1 LRSAS
6 KGMEMAKRKIRA
18 RDIVN
23 DIRAGLE
30 DGALMHKYRLTAK
43 GIQRIFLKLLESNLI
58 TQVELSS
65 RMSQHDDTAEIEDL
79 REFPRNYPALSVT
92 VYDGSKD
99 GQQGVVRDITE
110 RGIGVKGIDA
120 KPDETKQFVI
130 CPGGL
135 TSFDT
140 IQFQATCRWV
150 ENDEHANG
158 QCVAGF
164 EITSISEADLTELR
178 EVIGGFTLTADTL
191 AMMLP

>member
-1 LRSAS
+1 MRSAS

-23 DIRAGLE
+23 DIRAGLD

-43 GIQRIFLKLLESNLI
+43 GIQRMFLKLLESNLI

-65 RMSQHDDTAEIEDL
+65 RMAQHDDTAEIEDL

-92 VYDGSKD
+92 VYDGSKE

-110 RGIGVKGIDA
+110 RGIGVKGIA
-120 KPDETKQFVI
+120 AQPDEIKTFVI

-135 TSFDT
+135 E
-140 IQFQATCRWV
+140 ATCRWV
-150 ENDEHANG
+150 QNDEQANG

-164 EITSISEADLTELR
+164 EITSITEADLTELR